1 MTTPTTAELLKYAG
15 LQMAKWAFLSNEN
28 GSPKTGKELKKALN
42 DGNKHPSKF
51 TELQAIEFEK
61 NWQVVDQCANTPTGF
76 SGTLFRNKD
85 TEELIL
91 SFRSTEFI
99 DDSARDNQATN
110 AIKIKETGFARDQI
124 RNMQAW
130 YQAMTTPSGHLA
142 TAFNTLYAVAREIFT
157 FNGAG
162 ISRVDSGTT
171 LNALDQGSQQSSQP
185 KTIKSIAAQA
195 CKTRASGRFKPK
207 NIACKALTA
216 NVQGAAR

>member
-130 YQAMTTPSGHLA
+130 YQALTTPSGHMA
-142 TAFNTLYAVAREIFT
+142 TAFNTLYAVARET

-171 LNALDQGSQQSSQP
+171 LNALGPSSQRTSP
-185 KTIKSIAAQA
+185 LNTIKSIATQA
-195 CKTRASGRFKPK
+195 CKTRASGRFSPK
-207 NIACKALTA
+207 NKVCKALA
-216 NVQGAAR
+216 VSVRGAA